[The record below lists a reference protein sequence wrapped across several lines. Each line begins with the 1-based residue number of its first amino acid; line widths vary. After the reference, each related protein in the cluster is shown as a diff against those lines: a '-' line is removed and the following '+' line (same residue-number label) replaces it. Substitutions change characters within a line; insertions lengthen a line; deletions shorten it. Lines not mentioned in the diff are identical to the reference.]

1 MNNLT
6 QTQKD
11 AKEAYL
17 NQCQERL
24 LKMYN
29 IACKNERQ
37 AVVRHINAFLPIVSE
52 DEKIFWLKFISQ
64 MEKIENQPQVLFPLG
79 KVFMTVGAREVLEES
94 NQSANEFLIKHQSG
108 DYGIICEDDRK
119 ENELSVKEGFR
130 ILSAYK
136 TEQGEKIY
144 VITEADRVST
154 TILLPEEY

>member
-1 MNNLT
+1 MNLT

-17 NQCQERL
+17 NQCKEQM

-29 IACKNERQ
+29 IACQNERQ
-37 AVVRHINAFLPIVSE
+37 AVAEHINAFLPIVSE
-52 DEKIFWLKFISQ
+52 DEKFFWLNFISQ
-64 MEKIENQPQVLFPLG
+64 MEKIENQSKVLFSLG
-79 KVFMTVGAREVLEES
+79 KVFMTSGAREALEES
-94 NQSANEFLIKHQSG
+94 NQTADEFLSRHQSG

-130 ILSAYK
+130 VLSAYRTFK
-136 TEQGEKIY
+136 GVKLWL
-144 VITEADRVST
+144 ITEACRSST